1 MVPSSAFGCP
11 APSSIF
17 SGRIPTATCPVR
29 PASASGRTRTSGPR
43 RRRTVSVPLTV
54 PAIRFEAPRLAAREL
69 ARLALLHPFEP
80 HDAQHLAHA
89 AAERLAANRAP
100 PQAEGDVLEHG
111 QMREQRVGL
120 EDGVDVALVGRQPA
134 HLALAEVD
142 PSLGGLLEAA

>member
-1 MVPSSAFGCP
+1 
-11 APSSIF
+11 
-17 SGRIPTATCPVR
+17 
-29 PASASGRTRTSGPR
+29 
-43 RRRTVSVPLTV
+43 
-54 PAIRFEAPRLAAREL
+54 
-69 ARLALLHPFEP
+69 

-100 PQAEGDVLEHG
+100 PQAEGDALEHG

-142 PSLGGLLEAA
+142 PSLRGLLEAANHPQGRRLAAAGGTEQCEKAAGLEDRKSTRLNSSHVSISYAVFCLKKKNKTKRT